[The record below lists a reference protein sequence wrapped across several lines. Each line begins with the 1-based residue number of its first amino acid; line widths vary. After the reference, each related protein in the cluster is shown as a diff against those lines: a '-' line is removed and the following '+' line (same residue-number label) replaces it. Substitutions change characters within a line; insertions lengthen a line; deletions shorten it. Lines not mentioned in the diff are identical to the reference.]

1 MPKQVDCPED
11 VATYIHRVGRTA
23 RYTASGHSLLF
34 LAPSEEPM
42 LAALEAAK
50 IPVRLIKV
58 GLLIIYVLLIA
69 FNRYLFERICE
80 AVNFFALA
88 KP

>member
-1 MPKQVDCPED
+1 MIQVDCPED

-34 LAPSEEPM
+34 LSPSEQPM

-50 IPVRLIKV
+50 IPVKLIKV
-58 GLLIIYVLLIA
+58 QIDVKNLLA
-69 FNRYLFERICE
+69 FSISLRHE
-80 AVNFFALA
+80 
-88 KP
+88 